1 VGSARLCR
9 NGSDFG
15 PFRRYRAS
23 RVTLTSYMPTPT
35 RTTPLVSQA
44 LALYFLV
51 AFLSM
56 TSFYLLLS
64 VVPLSATSVGAGRAG
79 AGLTTGALML
89 TTVLTELATPALL
102 ARFGYRLVLAA
113 GLVLLGAPTLVLT
126 DSASLA
132 IIIAVSLVRGAGLA
146 ILVVAGS
153 SVVASLTPPERRS
166 EGLGLL
172 GVVVGI
178 PAVLALPLGVWLSE
192 RVGYPPVF
200 VAGATASL
208 AGLLAIPGLPGRA
221 EGAEESMSVLA
232 GLRDPG
238 QLRPAMIFLLTAV
251 GAGIVVTF
259 LPLAVKGSGRLA
271 ALALL
276 ANTIATVVARWWAG
290 RYGGRGRLGQPR
302 LLVSGVVVAAAGIL
316 ALAFTQTQAAV
327 VAGAVLLGAGFGL
340 AQNSS
345 LTLMFERVS
354 AAGYDMV
361 SAVWNLA
368 YDAGLGLGAA
378 GFGVL
383 VTGTGYPG
391 AFVLVALLMLVA
403 LRWLYSHPLD
413 SRNQ

>member
-1 VGSARLCR
+1 
-9 NGSDFG
+9 
-15 PFRRYRAS
+15 
-23 RVTLTSYMPTPT
+23 MPNADPA
-35 RTTPLVSQA
+35 TPLVSRA

-64 VVPLSATSVGAGRAG
+64 VVPLYATSVGAGRAG

-89 TTVLTELATPALL
+89 TTVATELVTPALL
-102 ARFGYRLVLAA
+102 ARFGYWLVLAV
-113 GLVLLGAPTLVLT
+113 GLVLLGAPALALT
-126 DSASLA
+126 GSAGLA
-132 IIIAVSLVRGAGLA
+132 LIIAVSLVRGAGLA

-153 SVVASLTPPERRS
+153 SVVASLTPPARRS

-200 VAGATASL
+200 VAGAAASL
-208 AGLLAIPGLPGRA
+208 AGLLAIPGLPGRGQRAA
-221 EGAEESMSVLA
+221 ESVSVLA

-238 QLRPAMIFLLTAV
+238 QRRPALVFLLAAM
-251 GAGIVVTF
+251 GAGVLVTF
-259 LPLAVKGSGRLA
+259 LPLAVKGSGRLP

-276 ANTIATVVARWWAG
+276 AHTVVTVAARWWAG

-302 LLVSGVVVAAAGIL
+302 LLLGGVAVAAVGML
-316 ALAFTQTQAAV
+316 ALALIQSQVAV
-327 VAGAVLLGAGFGL
+327 VSGAVLLGIGFGI

-383 VTGTGYPG
+383 VTRTGYPA
-391 AFVLVALLMLVA
+391 AFALVAGLMLLA
-403 LRWLYSHPLD
+403 LTRFYSHPLD

>member
-1 VGSARLCR
+1 MP
-9 NGSDFG
+9 N
-15 PFRRYRAS
+15 PNRA
-23 RVTLTSYMPTPT
+23 
-35 RTTPLVSQA
+35 TPLVSRA

-64 VVPLSATSVGAGRAG
+64 VVPLYATSVGAGRAG

-89 TTVLTELATPALL
+89 TTVATELATPALL
-102 ARFGYRLVLAA
+102 ARYGYRVVLGA
-113 GLVLLGAPTLVLT
+113 GLVLLGAPTLALT
-126 DSASLA
+126 ESATLA
-132 IIIAVSLVRGAGLA
+132 VIIAVSLVRGAGLA

-200 VAGATASL
+200 IAGAAASL
-208 AGLLAIPGLPGRA
+208 AGLVAIPAIPGRVGEAGEP
-221 EGAEESMSVLA
+221 MSVLA

-238 QLRPAMIFLLTAV
+238 QVRPAMIFLLTAM
-251 GAGIVVTF
+251 GAGVVVTF
-259 LPLAVKGSGRLA
+259 LPLAVQGSGRLA

-276 ANTIATVVARWWAG
+276 AHTVATVLARWWAG

-302 LLVSGVVVAAAGIL
+302 LLLGGVVVAALGML
-316 ALAFTQTQAAV
+316 ALALVQRQIAIAG
-327 VAGAVLLGAGFGL
+327 GAVLLGLGFGI

-354 AAGYDMV
+354 ASGYDMV

-368 YDAGLGLGAA
+368 YDAGLGLGAV

-383 VTGTGYPG
+383 VTRTGYPG
-391 AFVLVALLMLVA
+391 AFALVALLMLLA